1 MRDLDETDME
11 IMTLL
16 AGDARRPFA
25 DIGDEVGLSGP
36 AVSERVKR
44 LQESGVIQGFTI
56 NVDRSQLRAGVPV
69 FVRVEVGDGD
79 EAVLRERIGGEEA
92 VEHVFVTADGDVW
105 FYARAETGRVRRW
118 LSTLLDGDAADY
130 EVTLLDEVAWTPT
143 IDGLEFALTCAE
155 CGNTVDSEGES
166 ARLGGDVYHFCCP
179 SCASRFLER
188 FERFEADA

>member
-79 EAVLRERIGGEEA
+79 EAVLRERIAGEEA

-118 LSTLLDGDAADY
+118 LSTLLDGEAADY

-179 SCASRFLER
+179 SCASRFSER

>member
-1 MRDLDETDME
+1 MRELDETDME

-16 AGDARRPFA
+16 AEDARRAFA

-44 LQESGVIQGFTI
+44 LQESGVIEGFTI

-69 FVRVEVGDGD
+69 FVRVEVGGD
-79 EAVLRERIGGEEA
+79 EGALRERIAGADA

-105 FYARAETGRVRRW
+105 FYARAEVQRVRRW
-118 LSTLLDGDAADY
+118 LSNLLGEAAADY

-143 IDGLEFALTCAE
+143 IDGVEFALTCAE

-166 ARLGGDVYHFCCP
+166 ARLGDDVYHFCCP
-179 SCASRFLER
+179 SCASRFSDR